1 MSLHK
6 IRRRRV
12 AQDAEVNMTPMLDIV
27 FIMLIF
33 FIVTATFLDEQ
44 GMDFAIPPDGPT
56 GPPTPSILVY
66 VDAQNKVSV
75 NAVRAELSAVP
86 LRVERLMA
94 ENPKA
99 LISLRAASQA
109 ALDPIIYIKDQMTV
123 AGRNT
128 TILIDKKI

>member
-44 GMDFAIPPDGPT
+44 GLDFIIPPDGPT
-56 GPPTPSILVY
+56 GLPTSSILVY
-66 VDAQNKVSV
+66 VDAQDKVSV
-75 NAVRAELSAVP
+75 NGVFAELSAVP
-86 LRVERLMA
+86 LHVERLIA

-99 LISLRAASQA
+99 TISLRAASQA
-109 ALDPIIYIKDQMTV
+109 RLDPVVYIKDQMSL

-128 TILIDKKI
+128 VIKIDKPI